1 MSTVLFSSILH
12 NFKPRWK
19 FIGSFSILR
28 IFNFDIS
35 VKSANKIGY
44 SIYRYMSIYARNIIN
59 WSITLDEHFNERMR
73 TVFFGK
79 WYSSSNIMIITLIV
93 PSVSMPVGNGAH
105 VFQTCYFNE
114 LNEREFISNALF
126 SRATIYVESQSKKV
140 SSSICRYCWMG
151 VEQKNRVLK
160 KHRWHG
166 HVEKIS
172 FIDLVWR

>member
-1 MSTVLFSSILH
+1 
-12 NFKPRWK
+12 
-19 FIGSFSILR
+19 
-28 IFNFDIS
+28 
-35 VKSANKIGY
+35 
-44 SIYRYMSIYARNIIN
+44 MSISTRECE
-59 WSITLDEHFNERMR
+59 LF
-73 TVFFGK
+73 FFGK

-151 VEQKNRVLK
+151 VEQKK
-160 KHRWHG
+160 IEYSKSIGDTG